1 MSLLLPYEYF
11 AAENALSL
19 IALGTTIGFI
29 LLLTFAASARRK
41 VFRQQKRLERLE
53 QDVAALRLA
62 EEKRFLKD
70 LNRLN
75 TTALRPQPA
84 FSKAQK

>member
-1 MSLLLPYEYF
+1 MSLLLSYEYF

-19 IALGTTIGFI
+19 IAFGTTIGFI
-29 LLLTFAASARRK
+29 LFLTFAASVRRK
-41 VFRQQKRLERLE
+41 IFRQQTQLQRLE

-84 FSKAQK
+84 FIKAQK

>member
-1 MSLLLPYEYF
+1 MSLLLSYEYF

-19 IALGTTIGFI
+19 IAFGTTIGFI
-29 LLLTFAASARRK
+29 LFLTFAASVRRK
-41 VFRQQKRLERLE
+41 VFRQQKQLERL
-53 QDVAALRLA
+53 QKDVAALCLT

-84 FSKAQK
+84 FTKAQK